1 MTWAVVGASA
11 GLGRAISECLARQ
24 RRSLLLVASDA
35 RDLEAHAA
43 DLRVCFGAEARVLA
57 HDGADHAAL
66 ADAMGR
72 ALEGQDVEGL
82 IFPIGSVDGTD
93 DGRLGG
99 PRAEEML
106 RINLLSV
113 VSVVSRLLPGMMDRG
128 RGVIVG
134 FSSIAAARGRSRN
147 VVYSASKR
155 ALESY
160 FESLRHLAEPRGVVV
175 ALYCLGYVDTNL
187 AFGQRLL
194 LPKADSTALAARICE
209 ELGNRR
215 GKRYLPA
222 IWGPVTWTL
231 RHLPWAAFRRLRF

>member
-11 GLGRAISECLARQ
+11 GLGRAVSECLARQ

-57 HDGADHAAL
+57 HDGADHAGL

-72 ALEGQDVEGL
+72 ALEGTDVEGL
-82 IFPIGSVDGTD
+82 IFPIGCVDDED

-99 PRAEEML
+99 PRAEEIV
-106 RINLLSV
+106 RINLLAV
-113 VSVVSRLLPGMMDRG
+113 VSVVSRFLPGMMARG
-128 RGVIVG
+128 GGVIVG
-134 FSSIAAARGRSRN
+134 FGSIAAARGRSRN
-147 VVYSASKR
+147 VLYSASKR

-160 FESLRHLAEPRGVVV
+160 FESLRHLAEPRGIAV
-175 ALYCLGYVDTNL
+175 AFYGLGYVDTNL

-194 LPKADSTALAARICE
+194 LPKADPAALAARICG
-209 ELGNRR
+209 ELGRRR
-215 GKRYLPA
+215 GRRYLPA
-222 IWGPVTWTL
+222 FWGPITWAL
-231 RHLPWAAFRRLRF
+231 RQLPWPVFRRLRF